1 MAADPA
7 NVLVVRSN
15 RFADNRLF
23 FAPVKDLP
31 FSQDEPEMQVHIADD
46 HSLSATLTGVGYH
59 HFVHLSATQ
68 PATVFSDNYFDLQAG
83 ETRTVRVV
91 LPGAT
96 LEPADVKLGSF
107 HR

>member
-7 NVLVVRSN
+7 RVLVVRSN

-31 FSQDEPEMQVHIADD
+31 FSPDEPEMQVQIADD
-46 HSLSATLTGVGYH
+46 HSLSVRLTGVGYH
-59 HFVHLSATQ
+59 HFVHLSARQ

-83 ETRTVRVV
+83 ETRTIRVA
-91 LPGAT
+91 LAGAT
-96 LEPADVKLGSF
+96 LEPADITLGSF